1 MNRSLRIGRA
11 LAVCAAAATLT
22 ISGCAVGLDRLP
34 LPAPGPGDGTYSLT
48 VTFANALNL
57 PTKAKVKL
65 DGADIGQVE
74 SMAARD
80 YTAVVRLRIRDD
92 VRLPAGTGAEL
103 RSATPMGDV
112 FVAMKPPADPPPGG
126 AVLADGAAIPIES
139 TSAAATIE
147 EVLSRASLLVGGGA
161 IENLTQVVTALG
173 EYTDGRGDRL
183 AALLTRTRELL
194 GTLAGRSGRI
204 HTVLADTAALSA
216 TVAAQQ
222 PVIGDA
228 VAAAGPALA
237 VVADN
242 IGGMLDLVDR
252 VNAIAVQLARF
263 PSIQGTNNG
272 SMIADIDALAA
283 GMNAAALN
291 PEADL
296 ATLNSVLPIVLK
308 VTTAS
313 SANVRADIAQLALGA
328 VPDPNFPGDPGARPP
343 DITDWHAFVDSLGYM
358 LQRLGGRVH
367 GAPR

>member
-1 MNRSLRIGRA
+1 MTPISRIGCATTIFAVVVA
-11 LAVCAAAATLT
+11 LG
-22 ISGCAVGLDRLP
+22 GCAVSLDRLP
-34 LPAPGPGDGTYSLT
+34 LPAPGLGDGSYSLT
-48 VTFANALNL
+48 VTFGNALNL

-65 DGADIGQVE
+65 NGADIGQVE
-74 SMAARD
+74 SMAAKD
-80 YTAVVRLRIRDD
+80 YTAVVQLRIRDG
-92 VRLPAGTGAEL
+92 VALPVGTGAEL

-112 FVAMKPPADPPPGG
+112 FVAMKPPAEPPADG
-126 AVLADGAAIPIES
+126 AVLRDGAAIPVES

-161 IENLTQVVTALG
+161 IENITQVITALG

-194 GTLAGRSGRI
+194 TTLAGRSDRI
-204 HTVLADTAALSA
+204 HTVLTDTAALSA

-222 PVIGDA
+222 PAIGDA
-228 VAAAGPALA
+228 VASAAPALG
-237 VVADN
+237 VVGDN
-242 IGGMLDLVDR
+242 IDALLDLVDR
-252 VNAIAVQLARF
+252 VHAISMQLSRF
-263 PSIQGTNNG
+263 PSIQGTNHG
-272 SMIADIDALAA
+272 SMIADLDALAA

-313 SANVRADIAQLALGA
+313 SANVRADIVQLALGA
-328 VPDPNFPGDPGARPP
+328 APDPNFPGDPAARPP
-343 DITDWHAFVDSLGYM
+343 DITDWHAFVGSLGYM